1 MNSRFKQRTI
11 AFSSAVWSAST
22 LDLVVECG
30 ALGRNVVNRA
40 MMIMTRFTISG
51 YGRPR

>member
-1 MNSRFKQRTI
+1 
-11 AFSSAVWSAST
+11 VWCRVD

-30 ALGRNVVNRA
+30 ALGRHVMNRA

-51 YGRPR
+51 YGRHR